1 MLNACAVTV
10 QKLLRKQKKY
20 ELCGLSGKKLY
31 ISAHEKETFILI
43 KINLGL
49 GLELIRVTVRIRL
62 RNMIDFGFGLVTIE
76 RLNCP

>member
-49 GLELIRVTVRIRL
+49 GLELITVRIRL